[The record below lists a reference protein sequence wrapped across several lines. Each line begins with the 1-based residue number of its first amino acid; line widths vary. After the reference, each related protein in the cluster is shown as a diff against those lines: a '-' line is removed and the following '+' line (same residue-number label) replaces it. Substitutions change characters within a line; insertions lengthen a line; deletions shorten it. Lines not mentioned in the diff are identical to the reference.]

1 VSAADIFGKHA
12 AGVFTD
18 YRARLRFVNVV
29 VGGVPSDRSVIEG
42 WIRSRMELGD
52 AALAQLVDE
61 TVAERGVLTPDETV
75 KAILGSE
82 LAPSVNGF
90 KRDEN
95 GELCLEGRQ
104 VKAALKEYVN
114 SAYPGGGWPGK
125 ASHEHTKKLHA
136 KRGLMTYL
144 AEAVVVP
151 EVLIGLGV
159 KEPSRV
165 EERVKHVMTP
175 AGPRSAITRVEV
187 VEQPEIA
194 FTVRVRDDFLNE
206 EAWGRIWTVGEG
218 IGLGADRGRSDG
230 QFELLEW
237 TRL

>member
-1 VSAADIFGKHA
+1 MSAADIFGKQA

-18 YRARLRFVNVV
+18 YRARLRFVHVV

-75 KAILGSE
+75 QAILGSE

-90 KRDEN
+90 KRNEN

-104 VKAALKEYVN
+104 VKAALKEWAN
-114 SAYPGGGWPGK
+114 SAYPGVKFPGK
-125 ASHEHTKKLHA
+125 VKIEGLRK
-136 KRGLMTYL
+136 GLMRYL

-151 EVLIGLGV
+151 EVLVGLGV

-165 EERVKHVMTP
+165 EERVKHVKTP
-175 AGPRSAITRVEV
+175 AGPRSAINRVEV
-187 VEQPEIA
+187 VEQPEIT